1 MTQNQYYGTL
11 DSQSKKAIELLT
23 KLNDETDGD
32 RLSLKKRLK
41 RIKSRTFFP
50 LLKGYKERSDFLNDS
65 DNSIQATKESIN
77 NTIKIKKEDQN
88 YQELYKNLAKHRSW
102 NICSDL
108 SSSNQITHIDFD
120 YFCEFLKKNEGL
132 YEAYTQLLD
141 NPNIGYS
148 CRTILTPRKTGQF
161 NPQYGSNHKSSIVI
175 IPNGFKPNLDP
186 LTLNGG
192 TRRRRKTR
200 RSRRS

>member
-1 MTQNQYYGTL
+1 MTQKQLLTYGTL
-11 DSQSKKAIELLT
+11 NAQSNKASELLAKFKHLENPDLLT
-23 KLNDETDGD
+23 LIP
-32 RLSLKKRLK
+32 RLK
-41 RIKSRTFFP
+41 RIQSRRFFP
-50 LLKGYKERSDFLNDS
+50 LLKGYKERNDFLIKAATS
-65 DNSIQATKESIN
+65 LQATKESIN
-77 NTIKIKKEDQN
+77 NTIKIKKENQN

-132 YEAYTQLLD
+132 YEAYTQLVD

-148 CRTILTPRKTGQF
+148 CRTILTPRKTGEF
-161 NPQYGSNHKSSIVI
+161 NPQYGSNHKLSIVI
-175 IPNGFKPNLDP
+175 IPNGFNPNLQP
-186 LTLNGG
+186 FKGG
-192 TRRRRKTR
+192 TRRRRR